1 MKIYLIRHGIAE
13 LRVIEKNDPQRILTS
28 RGITKTQKV
37 AQKLSSLEIKFDVI
51 ISSPYTRAKETA
63 IILQQAKLTSKIIE
77 HSALEPEGNI
87 LEWISWLQNSD
98 YNDKD
103 SSIALVGHQP
113 DLSNWVELLVWGQ
126 IQGKLI
132 LKKAGIIGLEL
143 LDLSNPIGTSELF
156 LLASPKWITN

>member
-13 LRVIEKNDPQRILTS
+13 SRNIEQNDPERILTG

-37 AQKLSSLEIKFDVI
+37 AQKLSNLEVKFDVI

-63 IILQQAKLTSKIIE
+63 IILQQAKLTSEIIE

-87 LEWISWLQNSD
+87 LEWISWLQNF
-98 YNDKD
+98 NCNQN

-113 DLSNWVELLVWGQ
+113 NLGNWTELLVWGQ
-126 IQGKLI
+126 IHGKLI
-132 LKKAGIIGLEL
+132 LKKAGIIGLDL

-156 LLASPKWITN
+156 LLAGPKWITN

>member
-13 LRVIEKNDPQRILTS
+13 SRNIEQNDSQRILTS

-37 AQKLSSLEIKFDVI
+37 AQKLASLEIKFDVI
-51 ISSPYTRAKETA
+51 VTSPYIRAKETA
-63 IILQQAKLTSKIIE
+63 IILQQAKLTSHIIE
-77 HSALEPEGNI
+77 HSTLIPDGNI

-98 YNDKD
+98 YKQE

-113 DLSNWVELLVWGQ
+113 DLTNWAELMIWGQ
-126 IQGKLI
+126 IHGKLI

-143 LDLSNPIGTSELF
+143 LDLSNPIGRSELF
-156 LLASPKWITN
+156 LLAGPKWITT